1 MTTATATNPA
11 APRWAAPRNGAHLL
25 ERTGPS
31 LLGGRPARCIDLT
44 REVYEGMPIWPGHQR
59 PFRMT
64 NQTHDRYRELWDTE
78 RGFEAHN
85 WLISEHTGTHSDA
98 VFEYDP
104 SAPTLEYTPLEYYY
118 GEAVCVDVSHIRYPD
133 YITEARL
140 REALSAQRIE
150 IKPGDIVCHYT
161 GHSTRTWPTLAF
173 VKNYTGLD
181 RGAATWLCEQGVIN
195 IATDNLAI
203 DHTDDADYQAHT
215 VCGEYQ
221 IVNTE
226 VLANLDQLIG
236 QRFYYVG
243 LPLRLRD
250 GTGSPIRAIAW
261 LPA

>member
-1 MTTATATNPA
+1 MSTATATSTSE
-11 APRWAAPRNGAHLL
+11 PRWAVPRLGAHLL
-25 ERTGPS
+25 ARNGPT
-31 LLGGRPARCIDLT
+31 LLAGRASRFIDLT

-64 NQTHDRYRELWDTE
+64 NQTHDRYKELWDTE

-104 SAPTLEYTPLEYYY
+104 DAPTLEYTPLEYYY
-118 GEAVCVDVSHIRYPD
+118 GEAVCIDVSHIRYPD
-133 YITEARL
+133 YVTADAL
-140 REALSAQRIE
+140 RAAVSAQHLE
-150 IKPGDIVCHYT
+150 IKPGDIAVHYT
-161 GHSTRTWPTLAF
+161 GHSTRHWPSLAF
-173 VKNYTGLD
+173 TRNYTGLD
-181 RGAATWLCEQGVIN
+181 RGAATWLADQGVVN
-195 IATDNLAI
+195 IGVDNLAI

-226 VLANLDQLIG
+226 VLANLDLLVG
-236 QRFYYVG
+236 KRFYYVG
-243 LPLRLRD
+243 LPLRLRQ

-261 LPA
+261 LPE